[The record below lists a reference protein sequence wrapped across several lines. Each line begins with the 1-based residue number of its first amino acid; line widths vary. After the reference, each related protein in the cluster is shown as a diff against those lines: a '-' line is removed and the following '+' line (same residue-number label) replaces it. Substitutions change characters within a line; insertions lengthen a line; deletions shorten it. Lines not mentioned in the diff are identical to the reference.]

1 MSAEDSVQTLRQL
14 DFKEINSACSKHNL
28 NFRIDDYAKDKFN
41 KSLSTVYL
49 LVSQPIEIAISRET
63 KATTSQSLKDIK
75 KVLDALYSLTKDQ
88 KYKTHIDNLNQI

>member
-41 KSLSTVYL
+41 KTM
-49 LVSQPIEIAISRET
+49 E
-63 KATTSQSLKDIK
+63 K
-75 KVLDALYSLTKDQ
+75 
-88 KYKTHIDNLNQI
+88 IDSS